1 MLIKV
6 ECINM
11 HRISTV
17 STYWVKRLAFVA
29 MLCVISYCVLYG
41 SCNTTPDSNSSLEI
55 RKYRNFIAIRETLPV
70 LIPDSR
76 MKRPARPAIQ
86 GMLRLDHVEE
96 WTNESLSLVVYQRV
110 GHTMD
115 DSRISI
121 ANLHNESLL
130 QFEAKAGFGF
140 RRVFDLSE
148 QMSFYQPD
156 HNAISQPNPEY
167 PSDLNM
173 TVLHATSNEL
183 NNLNDLHRR
192 SYRNFVF
199 ANGWGYEHEVDRY
212 RGFQSHGMGWTTGNS
227 AVHDPRR
234 YAEDRWSLS
243 SLYLIG
249 LIANDKPTVYLTENL
264 PRMDEAKLVPT
275 RTLDPFEMVA
285 IEAIAAGDRMYVGR
299 DTTQKY
305 QRAVGGIRAGKACTS
320 CHGCREG
327 ELLGAFSY
335 TFKQALNE
343 K

>member
-1 MLIKV
+1 MR
-6 ECINM
+6 
-11 HRISTV
+11 RISTV

-29 MLCVISYCVLYG
+29 MLSVISYCVLSG
-41 SCNTTPDSNSSLEI
+41 SCNTTPEI
-55 RKYRNFIAIRETLPV
+55 RKYRSFIAIREALPV

-76 MKRPARPAIQ
+76 LKRPARPAVQ
-86 GMLRLDHVEE
+86 GMLRPDHVEE
-96 WTNESLSLVVYQRV
+96 WTNESLSLVMYQRV

-121 ANLHNESLL
+121 ANLHNESIL

-140 RRVFDLSE
+140 RRVFGLSE
-148 QMSFYQPD
+148 QMGFYQPD
-156 HNAISQPNPEY
+156 HNAISQPNLEY
-167 PSDLNM
+167 PSDLDIG
-173 TVLHATSNEL
+173 VLHATSNEM
-183 NNLNDLHRR
+183 NNLNDLHHR

-199 ANGWGYEHEVDRY
+199 ANGWGFEHDANRY
-212 RGFQSHGMGWTTGNS
+212 RGFQSHRMGWSTGNT
-227 AVHDPRR
+227 ALHDPRR

-249 LIANDKPTVYLTENL
+249 LVVHDNPTVYLTENL

-285 IEAIAAGDRMYVGR
+285 IEAIATGDRMYVGR
-299 DTTQKY
+299 DTTNKY
-305 QRAVGGIRAGKACTS
+305 QRAVGGIRAAKACTS

-335 TFKQALNE
+335 TFEQARID